1 MPRTL
6 QCAEPDYDPLTGTC
20 AAPFYGEPSIFELS
34 IEDAQAIGWAIAYL
48 WAVAWGIRQLKRML
62 R

>member
-1 MPRTL
+1 MPRILT
-6 QCAEPDYDPLTGTC
+6 CDESDYDAITGTC
-20 AAPFYGEPSIFELS
+20 AAPYFAESSGWELS
-34 IEDAQAIGWAIAYL
+34 ISDAQAIGWAIAWL